1 MGAILTRKATVPAS
15 GKLQMES
22 LNAYKAQNVA
32 KLKSKL
38 SRSNATRHLNINK
51 PHEITQANIE
61 ESNVGIEINNWRNP
75 VEVPEIKRLP
85 THVSNSV
92 RKNNS
97 RVGAKKTAVL
107 TRINNSKIAKTVA
120 NLPGRERLVSI
131 NENIQAA
138 VIGGRH
144 RRRRTMCNRK

>member
-1 MGAILTRKATVPAS
+1 
-15 GKLQMES
+15 MEQ
-22 LNAYKAQNVA
+22 LEPYKAPNVA

-51 PHEITQANIE
+51 PNEIALANIKE
-61 ESNVGIEINNWRNP
+61 GNVGIEIDNWRNP
-75 VEVPEIKRLP
+75 TEVPEIKRLSAP
-85 THVSNSV
+85 MSNSV

-107 TRINNSKIAKTVA
+107 TRINNSRVAKAAT

-131 NENIQAA
+131 NKNVQAA
-138 VIGGRH
+138 VMGGSRRTRRH
-144 RRRRTMCNRK
+144 RK